1 MLAAGVSSWQ
11 QATFAAARTEDL
23 MMSWASKTDLLLN
36 LHNHYDSIHVNGAE
50 YSDFSSNK
58 NSSGASSGTC
68 NTSLK
73 DLFENALL
81 SKEKDKKVLSMAGFK
96 LTTTWFRDEHSKGR
110 LGGEVCGGGRPWRGG
125 TWNFSSVGCP
135 GRELINNFP
144 NWAMSC
150 LAKKCKSLP
159 KCTLSLPKF
168 A

>member
-1 MLAAGVSSWQ
+1 MLAAGVSSRQ
-11 QATFAAARTEDL
+11 QSAFAAARTEDL

-50 YSDFSSNK
+50 YSDYSCNK
-58 NSSGASSGTC
+58 NSSVMR

-81 SKEKDKKVLSMAGFK
+81 SKEKDKKVLSQAGFK
-96 LTTTWFRDEHSKGR
+96 PTTTWLRDEHSKGR
-110 LGGEVCGGGRPWRGG
+110 LGGEVCGGGRPRRAG
-125 TWNFSSVGCP
+125 TRNFSSVGCP

-144 NWAMSC
+144 NWALSC